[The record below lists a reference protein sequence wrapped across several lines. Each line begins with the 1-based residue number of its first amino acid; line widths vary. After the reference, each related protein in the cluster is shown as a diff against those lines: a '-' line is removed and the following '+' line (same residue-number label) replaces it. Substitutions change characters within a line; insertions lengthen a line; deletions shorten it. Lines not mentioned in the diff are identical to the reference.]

1 VVAGVILTGL
11 EELAVNI
18 RPLGLAMSVAIFG
31 VIAPRASAA
40 QTTAS
45 TRGAFGALRD
55 QVPQAEGVSAQEVR
69 IHWFVKDARIAA
81 QSAADDLQ
89 VVDLRPVL
97 GTLTKERHPELALD
111 KLVVVLVDG
120 AGREVDWRIIPD
132 PRLIRGEFPD
142 ANGNLT
148 GQSFRRLETD
158 FFVAIPDMPSLKH
171 LRLYQPR
178 WTGGEFV
185 LDLIAG
191 VDLP

>member
-1 VVAGVILTGL
+1 MYLRLLA
-11 EELAVNI
+11 LAV
-18 RPLGLAMSVAIFG
+18 SVGVVG

-45 TRGAFGALRD
+45 TGRAFGALRD
-55 QVPQAEGVSAQEVR
+55 QVRQAEGVGAQEIR
-69 IHWFVKDARIAA
+69 LHWFVQDVRIAA
-81 QSAADDLQ
+81 QSAADDLR

-97 GTLTKERHPELALD
+97 GTISKERNPELAPD
-111 KLVVVLVDG
+111 KLVVVLVDS

-132 PRLIRGEFPD
+132 PRLIRAEFAD
-142 ANGNLT
+142 AYDNLT

-158 FFVAIPDMPSLKH
+158 FFVAIPDMPALKR

-178 WTGGEFV
+178 WAGDEFV
-185 LDLIAG
+185 LDLIAS